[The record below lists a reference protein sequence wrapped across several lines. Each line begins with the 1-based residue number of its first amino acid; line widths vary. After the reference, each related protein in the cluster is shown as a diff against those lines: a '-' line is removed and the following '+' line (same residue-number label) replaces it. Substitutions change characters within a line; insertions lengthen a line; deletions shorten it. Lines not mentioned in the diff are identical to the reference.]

1 MKGGQFSQAQKVQL
15 TNMGFT
21 NDQQQNLA
29 TIGISMNEIQDSYNA
44 LNANITS
51 QDIAELITYRML
63 NFDNWSNISSIP
75 GDNNET
81 ITDISFDS
89 NDSISNDNTDL
100 EDISFGGKKRK
111 TKKTR
116 KQKGGMC
123 YGTGVGA
130 NYNNPNY
137 SIYNTELLELFPYK
151 PK

>member
-1 MKGGQFSQAQKVQL
+1 MKGGQFSQAQKEQL

-29 TIGISMNEIQDSYNA
+29 TIGISMNEILDSYNA
-44 LNANITS
+44 LNANITP

-63 NFDNWSNISSIP
+63 NFDNWSNISNIP
-75 GDNNET
+75 GNDET
-81 ITDISFDS
+81 ITDVSFDS
-89 NDSISNDNTDL
+89 DDDTDR
-100 EDISFGGKKRK
+100 EDISGGKKRK

-137 SIYNTELLELFPYK
+137 SIYNTELSQLFPYK